1 MRNSSGSGLESVDNA
16 LQLLVLLRGQGL
28 GVTEVA
34 RALDVAPSTAHRL
47 LTALCRRG
55 FAERDD
61 KRRYRAGPALDPAV
75 GGRGDEDS
83 LRATV
88 RPYLERLRAETD
100 ETVHLVVRDGVHTSF
115 LDGLESTQ
123 ALRLGSRVGWLLPAH
138 TTSGG
143 LALLAALSDAEVVA
157 LYPHGLP
164 DWPTAKIRDLGALRR
179 RLHLVRSQGLAVNR
193 QESEPG
199 VTAIGIALSDL
210 SGATHGALT
219 VSAPSMRA
227 TNTWLTA
234 TATALQAIARDVA
247 PAL

>member
-1 MRNSSGSGLESVDNA
+1 MRKEAGTGLDSVDKA
-16 LQLLVLLRGQGL
+16 LQLLVLLRDRGL
-28 GVTEVA
+28 GVTEAA

-61 KRRYRAGPALDPAV
+61 KRRYRAGPALDP
-75 GGRGDEDS
+75 GRSGRGNDDS

-179 RLHLVRSQGLAVNR
+179 RLDLVRRQVLAVNR

-210 SGATHGALT
+210 SGVTHGALT
-219 VSAPSMRA
+219 ASAPSMRA

-234 TATALQAIARDVA
+234 AATALQTIARDVS